1 MRKGF
6 LIVLAVVLVA
16 ALAAPAMAGT
26 DINGFY
32 RAKAYMSNFKT
43 ASSATGGNPIIAKD
57 APTDAFVEQRLR
69 LKFTMGEENVKAVVF
84 FEIDYSAWGDAAG
97 MTKNDGAWGTGN
109 TVTGGA
115 TGTPSG
121 SNNNFVPGTGA
132 GRNTGGALGA
142 DRINLETKNV
152 YLWFK
157 LPNTPLDFTVG
168 MQNQTDAYAGLLWG
182 AADMAGIFMNGK
194 IEPVTFTLGWAKL
207 YENYTAKTDDL
218 TLYVASAKFAPTK
231 DLKVGGHFYYLQD
244 DTQNDSGIST
254 INPVGNLP
262 TDPQLPAPLGGT
274 FAAVGFNKKQI
285 YTLGTD
291 VTFNAGPATISG
303 FALYQWG
310 KRDYLN
316 NTATLT
322 DVDISGYALDAR
334 VDANLGPGKGFFE
347 ALYISGGDNTTE
359 KYKSIVTL
367 SDFNASPGGN
377 SAFGRTDMQI
387 LLFNNDDINMSQA
400 MVGTAGVPANGG
412 NTSPGNAGR
421 GIWHLA
427 AGYTMPLGAKL
438 TSKVGL
444 GYLSATELL
453 KADKAGGSTGATLAT
468 TRKGEGMGTEINA
481 NVNYNIMKGL
491 DFGLYGAYVWLGD
504 FYKSQNGSIPD
515 PDNPWETHM
524 RINYAF

>member
-1 MRKGF
+1 
-6 LIVLAVVLVA
+6 
-16 ALAAPAMAGT
+16 
-26 DINGFY
+26 
-32 RAKAYMSNFKT
+32 MSNFKNVG
-43 ASSATGGNPIIAKD
+43 SQTGGNPIIAVD
-57 APTDAFVEQRLR
+57 APTSAYVEQRFR
-69 LKFTMGEENVKAVVF
+69 LKLSSGEENVKAVVF

-97 MTKNDGAWGTGN
+97 MTKNDAVWGTGN
-109 TVTGGA
+109 ASSGGGNVTG
-115 TGTPSG
+115 TGGNVS
-121 SNNNFVPGTGA
+121 GTGA

-182 AADMAGIFMNGK
+182 AADMAAIFINGK
-194 IEPVTFTLGWAKL
+194 FEPVTFTLGWAKL
-207 YENYTAKTDDL
+207 YENNTAKWDDS

-244 DTQNDSGIST
+244 DTQTDTSVT
-254 INPVGNLP
+254 VINPVGNLP
-262 TDPQLPAPLGGT
+262 TD
-274 FAAVGFNKKQI
+274 VGAGPFYKRKI

-291 VTFNAGPATISG
+291 VVVNAGPATISG
-303 FALYQWG
+303 FALYQFG
-310 KRDYLN
+310 DYRDY
-316 NTATLT
+316 TSATTLK
-322 DVDISGYALDAR
+322 DVDVAGFALDAR
-334 VDANLGPGKGFFE
+334 VDMNLGPGKGFFE
-347 ALYISGGDNTTE
+347 ALYISGGDNTADKFDSVT
-359 KYKSIVTL
+359 TL

-377 SAFGRTDMQI
+377 SAFGRTDMLI
-387 LLFNNDDINMSQA
+387 LLFNNDDINTSQA
-400 MVGTAGVPANGG
+400 MVGTAGVPAAGGSSSPSNG
-412 NTSPGNAGR
+412 GR

-453 KADKAGGSTGATLAT
+453 KSDKSGGSTGTLST

-491 DFGLYGAYVWLGD
+491 DFGLYGAYVFLGD
-504 FYKSQNGSIPD
+504 FYKSNNSAIKD
-515 PDNPWETHM
+515 PDDPWETHM
-524 RINYAF
+524 RLNYAF